1 MAARA
6 SASMRLSASWRSSW
20 TRAMSAWAASEAPLL
35 MRAAPSRMVVR
46 ALAADRRWLLG
57 CEGACESMLL
67 RMWERGAA
75 IVCGGGGW

>member
-1 MAARA
+1 
-6 SASMRLSASWRSSW
+6 
-20 TRAMSAWAASEAPLL
+20 
-35 MRAAPSRMVVR
+35 MVVR

-75 IVCGGGGW
+75 IVCGGGG